1 MLIKKIKINLKIR
14 PDIVITVTKEFDCYR
29 NERWHVDISPQF
41 DNYYS
46 HPLFDINHAYKSSS
60 EIDLFLEIFMKSPDV
75 YIKLF
80 EIQATIR
87 CTAYSISILKKK
99 TKEYE
104 KITDFYTRID
114 NYIDHRENCDNIN
127 QYIQDINDLY
137 MECKKL
143 YERNEIS
150 LYQFLNGRLRD
161 FRRWKSTRYV
171 TRLFNMLGSMGIN
184 TLEDLY
190 NSIHDQNSVW
200 YTDNDD
206 IFSVL
211 TKDIENMVND
221 MYPVTKFLKKSFLEI
236 EEIRNNL
243 IVIESDSDDELVDED
258 DNVSEVNSVETVMY
272 SDVENISDMSDIE
285 DIFDDLSDGEDNLT
299 QSMNDLSL
307 G

>member
-1 MLIKKIKINLKIR
+1 MLVKKIDVKLKIR
-14 PDIVITVTKEFDCYR
+14 PDIVITVTKAFDCYH

-41 DNYYS
+41 ENYFS
-46 HPLFDINHAYKSSS
+46 HPLFDINHAYGSSS
-60 EIDLFLEIFMKSPDV
+60 EINLFLEIFMKSPDI

-87 CTAYSISILKKK
+87 CTAYSIFMLKKK

-150 LYQFLNGRLRD
+150 LYQFLNGKLRS
-161 FRRWKSTRYV
+161 FRKWKSTRYV

-211 TKDIENMVND
+211 RKDIENIIND
-221 MYPVTKFLKKSFLEI
+221 IYPVIKFLKKAFLEI

-243 IVIESDSDDELVDED
+243 IVIESDSDDDELDED
-258 DNVSEVNSVETVMY
+258 DNVSEVSLASTVMY